1 MESSPGWTQ
10 RQTRETRACCMLA
23 GPGQLLSTEH
33 RGMVFREQDDNEG
46 SVVCC
51 QGCALRVGG
60 GGDSWHSEGMFF
72 LMQKGNGRAHFR
84 GRSAFVR
91 AATGPTVAAV
101 TRLSLAVS
109 CSHPGGGFPS
119 LSVQGPHTR
128 LLPGLERG
136 PLFVHASLHLTP
148 EYTSGGSEI
157 QT

>member
-1 MESSPGWTQ
+1 MESSLGWTQ

-60 GGDSWHSEGMFF
+60 DSWHSEGMFF

-109 CSHPGGGFPS
+109 VFSPPRWWFSVSECARPTHPPPARFRTWP
-119 LSVQGPHTR
+119 PFR
-128 LLPGLERG
+128 PR
-136 PLFVHASLHLTP
+136 
-148 EYTSGGSEI
+148 
-157 QT
+157 